1 MAKEGYSKIFA
12 ELKSTIESLGYECI
26 GSEFIKENEM
36 DVLRVY
42 LDKQNGID
50 ILDCE
55 KVTREITEYLDSVES
70 LLPNNYLLEVS
81 SPGIERP
88 LFTIDDYKRFVEKE
102 IELTLKG
109 NKKVSGTLLSV
120 SDLSEIKL
128 LHKNEEKVYLYSEIV
143 RGKLLFIREP
153 GQKKTFKKIASK
165 KKRK

>member
-102 IELTLKG
+102 ISPYVNERDEAGIFPRELYQKAA
-109 NKKVSGTLLSV
+109 SV
-120 SDLSEIKL
+120 GLMGLGYDAEHGGIPDADAFYVMLAAIEMAT
-128 LHKNEEKVYLYSEIV
+128 
-143 RGKLLFIREP
+143 P
-153 GQKKTFKKIASK
+153 GQV
-165 KKRK
+165 